1 MGLIDADKLIEDIH
15 KRSYISKGLSEIFET
30 IIDEQPLAFSMG
42 TKPIDNFVDPF
53 DSRTTTENNL
63 VEENAEQLTVNDI
76 DKVVKQ
82 LEEDCK
88 ILKLGNDGYS
98 VVALH
103 IEEALKILK
112 AGGDS

>member
-1 MGLIDADKLIEDIH
+1 MRLIDADKLISI
-15 KRSYISKGLSEIFET
+15 LNET
-30 IIDEQPLAFSMG
+30 YDEAHAKYQEL
-42 TKPIDNFVDPF
+42 DF
-53 DSRTTTENNL
+53 DSFWGGCCSMVQEVMKE
-63 VEENAEQLTVNDI
+63 VEKQSIPYDI

-88 ILKLGNDGYS
+88 ILKLGNDGFT

>member
-1 MGLIDADKLIEDIH
+1 MGLIDADKLIEKI
-15 KRSYISKGLSEIFET
+15 KEQKEKEKGAYAKGINNGLNIVIS
-30 IIDEQPLAFSMG
+30 IINDKMQTPVVYD
-42 TKPIDNFVDPF
+42 DN
-53 DSRTTTENNL
+53 
-63 VEENAEQLTVNDI
+63 
-76 DKVVKQ
+76 KVVKQ

-88 ILKLGNDGYS
+88 ILKLGNDGFT

>member
-1 MGLIDADKLIEDIH
+1 MRLINADKLLLI
-15 KRSYISKGLSEIFET
+15 LNET
-30 IIDEQPLAFSMG
+30 YDEADAKYRELELDSFWGGCCSM
-42 TKPIDNFVDPF
+42 IQEVI
-53 DSRTTTENNL
+53 RE
-63 VEENAEQLTVNDI
+63 VEKQSVPYDI

-88 ILKLGNDGYS
+88 MLKLGNDGFT

-112 AGGDS
+112 AGGNT

>member
-1 MGLIDADKLIEDIH
+1 MTEKEYRTLPN
-15 KRSYISKGLSEIFET
+15 ISERML
-30 IIDEQPLAFSMG
+30 
-42 TKPIDNFVDPF
+42 
-53 DSRTTTENNL
+53 
-63 VEENAEQLTVNDI
+63 EENRQAGYDI

-88 ILKLGNDGYS
+88 ILKLGNDGFT

-112 AGGDS
+112 AGGNA